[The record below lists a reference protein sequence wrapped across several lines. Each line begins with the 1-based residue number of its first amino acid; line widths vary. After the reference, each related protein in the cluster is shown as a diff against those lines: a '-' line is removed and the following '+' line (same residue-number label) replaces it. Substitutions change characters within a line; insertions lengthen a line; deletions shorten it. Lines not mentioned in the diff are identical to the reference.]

1 MNQFLSLL
9 NALKIEEA
17 IECHMQGNIQLVLNG
32 RSKKISKER
41 WLNFLKR
48 KFLNEF
54 TKVEQFKITKVKND
68 PNQMNF
74 LIHMICKRYTGKLFF
89 TEIHVE
95 NHWEN
100 NLIYQT
106 NYIITNH

>member
-1 MNQFLSLL
+1 
-9 NALKIEEA
+9 
-17 IECHMQGNIQLVLNG
+17 MQNDISIVLDG
-32 RSKKISKER
+32 KSKNISKER

-54 TKVEQFKITKVKND
+54 TKVVQFKITKVNND
-68 PNQMNF
+68 SSQISF
-74 LIHMICKRYTGKLFF
+74 FIHMICKRYTGKLFF

-95 NHWEN
+95 NHWKN

-106 NYIITNH
+106 NYIITNY